1 MKVLIFFLLLISLAA
16 CVKRDETTNASLKY
30 KKGDVIY
37 VKPDSLR
44 GTIINSW
51 EGNTKYEVK
60 YFDSEGEEQTMY
72 IEEFEIYGKI
82 Y

>member
-1 MKVLIFFLLLISLAA
+1 ME
-16 CVKRDETTNASLKY
+16 VKIKRLTESAVIPSYTKE
-30 KKGDVIY
+30 GDVIY

>member
-1 MKVLIFFLLLISLAA
+1 MRALLVLLLLIFIAG
-16 CVKRDETTNASLKY
+16 CVERNESTNTSLKY

-60 YFDSEGEEQTMY
+60 YFDSEGEEQSMH

-82 Y
+82 H